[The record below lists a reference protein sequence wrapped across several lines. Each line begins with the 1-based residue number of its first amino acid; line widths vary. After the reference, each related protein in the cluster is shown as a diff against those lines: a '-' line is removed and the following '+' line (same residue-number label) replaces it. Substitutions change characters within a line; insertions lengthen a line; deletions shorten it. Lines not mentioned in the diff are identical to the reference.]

1 VRVMVRSRVVV
12 VEDEPEML
20 EIIRVNLEQAGYEV
34 IGARDGLEGYEAIE
48 ASDPAAVIL
57 DLNLP
62 NMSGFRLARLLRRDP
77 RWRLTPLIVATALC
91 FEEAEELVNE
101 GVAGFITKPFNPSD
115 LVSRL
120 DYILSRSPGAGS
132 MGEAVS

>member
-1 VRVMVRSRVVV
+1 MRRPQVVV

-20 EIIRVNLEQAGYEV
+20 DIIRVNLEQAGYDV
-34 IGARDGLEGYEAIE
+34 IPARDGVEGYEVLEGNDA
-48 ASDPAAVIL
+48 DAVVL

-77 RWRLTPLIVATALC
+77 RWKGVPLIVATAFA
-91 FEEAEELVNE
+91 FEEVEDLASE
-101 GVAGFITKPFNPSD
+101 GVAGFVTKPFDPAE

-120 DYILSRSPGAGS
+120 EYVLSRGGS
-132 MGEAVS
+132 TAS

>member
-1 VRVMVRSRVVV
+1 MRVMVRSRVVV

-77 RWRLTPLIVATALC
+77 RWRLTPLIVATALS

-101 GVAGFITKPFNPSD
+101 GVAGFITKPFDPAE

-120 DYILSRSPGAGS
+120 DFVLSRAGRPAWT
-132 MGEAVS
+132 GETTS